1 MSELISEIASLLTGG
16 FKNFTIVSN
25 PDGFLTN
32 KNVLRELS
40 AVCNCEIL
48 VGNAISLRVYFELNI
63 RRHPEVKSIYILTDG
78 EPLPDIL
85 INANSIRFRV
95 ADLFPNF
102 ADKETISKL
111 SLDVLSK
118 IFSKHIQGNVS
129 AEKLNTIIEKFLS
142 QAAENTTEDYG
153 EAADL
158 FNEIESPDWS
168 DVGTI
173 KRISQLFVKAVS
185 ANKYAEINGKIDEL
199 NFDFQHYLDDT
210 FWNSINAN
218 PIINPRCVNGIIK
231 HISNNYDN
239 SKKIALVVV
248 DGMAFWQYEIL
259 RQCLEEIHISPKAE
273 NWTYS
278 WIPSITAL
286 ARQAIF
292 RGDNPLM
299 DYVQSPQSE
308 RQLWQNNW
316 SFATSPQYYYD
327 SEELHISPNCKRL
340 AFVTV
345 SLDEKMH
352 SSSSYLDL
360 LALTKNW
367 ASEFANT
374 IKKIKDKGFTIILTT
389 DHGNVLAKGWRSFTQ
404 QERAHL
410 YGKISRGR
418 RHAVFMNEAAV
429 NDFSNSLGYHVRFMH
444 RDNWFSIRDFN
455 SFTTQGKIEIT
466 HGGTHFFEMIIPFI
480 KF

>member
-1 MSELISEIASLLTGG
+1 
-16 FKNFTIVSN
+16 
-25 PDGFLTN
+25 
-32 KNVLRELS
+32 
-40 AVCNCEIL
+40 
-48 VGNAISLRVYFELNI
+48 
-63 RRHPEVKSIYILTDG
+63 
-78 EPLPDIL
+78 
-85 INANSIRFRV
+85 
-95 ADLFPNF
+95 
-102 ADKETISKL
+102 
-111 SLDVLSK
+111 
-118 IFSKHIQGNVS
+118 
-129 AEKLNTIIEKFLS
+129 
-142 QAAENTTEDYG
+142 
-153 EAADL
+153 
-158 FNEIESPDWS
+158 
-168 DVGTI
+168 
-173 KRISQLFVKAVS
+173 
-185 ANKYAEINGKIDEL
+185 
-199 NFDFQHYLDDT
+199 
-210 FWNSINAN
+210 
-218 PIINPRCVNGIIK
+218 
-231 HISNNYDN
+231 
-239 SKKIALVVV
+239 
-248 DGMAFWQYEIL
+248 
-259 RQCLEEIHISPKAE
+259 
-273 NWTYS
+273 
-278 WIPSITAL
+278 
-286 ARQAIF
+286 
-292 RGDNPLM
+292 M

-352 SSSSYLDL
+352 RSSSYLDL

-418 RHAVFMNEAAV
+418 RHAVFMNDAAV
-429 NDFSNSLGYHVRFMH
+429 YDFSNSLGYHVRFMH